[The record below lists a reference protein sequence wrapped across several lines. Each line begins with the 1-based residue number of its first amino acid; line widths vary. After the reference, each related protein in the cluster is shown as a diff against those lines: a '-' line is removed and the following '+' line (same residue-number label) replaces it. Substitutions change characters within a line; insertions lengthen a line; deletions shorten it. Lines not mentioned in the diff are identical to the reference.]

1 MSVKRGMSGVIVL
14 LTLAGPACSPSDET
28 TDALATDSVVATSSE
43 EIKRDNEPQATV
55 RNEDP
60 FGEFGMEA
68 STDAAATISETPVWL
83 INGSNRSLIVTA
95 RGGAGSVV
103 IDTIDAADSVL
114 VTIDTRAHTV
124 ELVARTPDGV
134 PMGTLALP
142 MDSEPKR
149 AAFPH

>member
-1 MSVKRGMSGVIVL
+1 MSVKRGMTGFIVL
-14 LTLAGPACSPSDET
+14 LTLAGPGCSPSVAT

-43 EIKRDNEPQATV
+43 EISQDNEPQATV

-60 FGEFGMEA
+60 FGGFGLETTA
-68 STDAAATISETPVWL
+68 DAAATISETPVWL